1 MKKTVPIAVVVGVGD
16 EYWRGVVHGIVKF
29 LAPGKP
35 WALSRF
41 DPGSGVGEKL
51 AGLGPRGIIA
61 AVETPELGDWIKKSG
76 IPAVNVSSA
85 IDGLPFI
92 HIFPDDADIGQLAA
106 SHFLKRGMT
115 RFAFVGYADR
125 ADSKKRQVGYVN
137 RLAKEGI
144 SQVPAYL
151 APASGEI
158 DAGPLIQFVRGL
170 PKPCAILGADDRLA
184 REVMDACVA
193 ADIKIPRQAAIMG
206 IGDDPIVCG
215 MALPR
220 LSSVS
225 LPAERVGFEAAGLLE
240 KMLAGKR
247 RGVESAKLPVSSVIG
262 RGSTDV
268 VSINDPQVAAA
279 VRFILAHAG
288 EWIGVRELLLA
299 MPLQR
304 RSLERKFRAVLGRSP
319 LEEIRRVRLE
329 IARELLSTTDLSMPL
344 VARRSGFSEAKQ
356 LSTVF
361 RTEVGLTPTQYR
373 AKFRVVG
380 VSGKE
385 DGAGET
391 MREER

>member
-1 MKKTVPIAVVVGVGD
+1 MKKSVPIAVVVGVAD

-29 LAPGKP
+29 IAPGKS
-35 WALSRF
+35 WVLTRF
-41 DPGSGVGEKL
+41 DPTPATIEKL
-51 AGLGPRGIIA
+51 NALQPRGIIA
-61 AVETPELGDWIKKSG
+61 AVNVPEIGDWIKKHDL
-76 IPAVNVSSA
+76 PAINVSSE
-85 IDGLPFI
+85 IDGLALP
-92 HIFPDDADIGQLAA
+92 HVVPDDADIGQLAA

-115 RFAFVGYADR
+115 KFAFVGFVNR
-125 ADSKKRQVGYVN
+125 ADSKKRQTGFTS

-144 SQVPAYL
+144 AKVPEFL
-151 APASGEI
+151 APPSGEMDPAALAKFI
-158 DAGPLIQFVRGL
+158 TDL
-170 PKPCAILGADDRLA
+170 PKPCAILGADDALA
-184 REVMDACVA
+184 RQVMDACA
-193 ADIKIPRQAAIMG
+193 AAGIKIPREAAVLG

-215 MALPR
+215 MAMPR

-225 LPAERVGFEAAGLLE
+225 LPSERVGFEAAGLLE

-247 RGVESAKLPVSSVIG
+247 RGVESAVLPVSSVIG

-268 VSINDPQVAAA
+268 VSIDDPQVAAA

-329 IARELLSTTDLSMPL
+329 IARELLSTTDLAMPL

-361 RTEVGLTPTQYR
+361 RAEVGLTPTQYR
-373 AKFRVVG
+373 AKFRVMG
-380 VSGKE
+380 ATPKE
-385 DGAGET
+385 DGGESQAGE
-391 MREER
+391 